1 MGAPRSVVRPQWSV
15 MFDLFRSRQK
25 AVRYVLGAML
35 MLVALSMVI
44 TLIPGFGSSS
54 ARSAGNETT
63 IADIGGDKLTV
74 QDVQQV
80 AQRIVRGQQIPP
92 EMMEVYIPQIVQ
104 NMIEQRA
111 LVYEFQRQGLT
122 VSDDE
127 ILNGMALQFPSYFQN
142 GALTSKEQLEQV
154 LAQQGMTLQDAIDAT
169 RQQIIL
175 TKVQN
180 VLYAAMVVTPQEVDA
195 ELSRKYERAKV
206 KYIAFPPAKFRDQV
220 KPTAEELKAYYEAH
234 KSQYQNPEK
243 RAFQVL
249 VVDQDKIEQAMV
261 I

>member
-1 MGAPRSVVRPQWSV
+1 

-44 TLIPGFGSSS
+44 TLIPGYGSSS
-54 ARSAGNETT
+54 SRTSANETT
-63 IADIGGDKLTV
+63 VADISSEKLTV
-74 QDVQQV
+74 QEVQQV
-80 AQRIVRGQQIPP
+80 AQRVLRGNQVPP

-111 LVYEFQRQGLT
+111 LVYEFERQGLT

-127 ILNGMALQFPSYFQN
+127 ILNGMMVQFPQHFQN
-142 GALTSKEQLEQV
+142 GQLVSKEQLEQV
-154 LAQQGMTLQDAIDAT
+154 LAQQGMTLQDALDAT

-180 VLYAAMVVTPQEVDA
+180 VEYASMVVGPAEVDK
-195 ELSRKYERAKV
+195 ELS
-206 KYIAFPPAKFRDQV
+206 
-220 KPTAEELKAYYEAH
+220 
-234 KSQYQNPEK
+234 
-243 RAFQVL
+243 
-249 VVDQDKIEQAMV
+249 
-261 I
+261 